1 MKEIKGLPGYY
12 ATEDGQIFSAKT
24 NKYLSQH
31 TTRGYKQ
38 IITYINKKAT
48 IHYVH
53 KLIAETFIS
62 NPDGKAHVLHLNGD
76 KTDNR
81 VENLVWSSRKESMKV
96 AQELGHCNAPKFR
109 KIVLQF
115 DLDGNFIK
123 SYDSI
128 ANASRA
134 TGIDDTCIGDCIRG
148 VQKIAGGFKWFG
160 KIAA

>member
-1 MKEIKGLPGYY
+1 MKEIKNLPGYF
-12 ATEDGQIFSAKT
+12 ATEDGQIFSTKT
-24 NKYLSQH
+24 NKYLAQS

-38 IITYINKKAT
+38 IITFNNKKPAV
-48 IHYVH
+48 HYVH
-53 KLIAETFIS
+53 KLIAETFIE
-62 NPDGKAHVLHLNGD
+62 NPEGKTHVLHLNGD

-81 VENLVWSSRKESMKV
+81 VENLVWSSQKESMCN
-96 AQELGHCNAPKFR
+96 ARDLGHCNAPKFR

-128 ANASRA
+128 ANASTA

-148 VQKIAGGFKWFG
+148 VQKVAGGFKWFG
-160 KIAA
+160 KTAA